1 MCFLKGDI
9 LIKLNDMNSE
19 QFSLVEANKLLHKSK
34 ESKLSLV
41 VKRSNANIEQ
51 EDSEST
57 NTQQQLEEEPPKSEI
72 KEVTTTDSPKP
83 VCKPTNIP
91 KFQPIPPHTSQ
102 HMNLRSV
109 MFARENG
116 IGIRLAGGN
125 RVGLFICDVQY
136 NSPAERAGLR
146 IGDKIIKVNGVD
158 FLTLT
163 REEAYQHMLTSTQTF
178 IELLVSYSPDE
189 YEANAYDTRGGDS
202 FYIRVHFNYTS
213 KNQNELSF
221 NINDILHVSD
231 TLHNG
236 IIGQWTATKIG
247 MTFLTL
253 NDRKIEI
260 ILNIFLMCFFTN
272 F

>member
-1 MCFLKGDI
+1 
-9 LIKLNDMNSE
+9 MNSE

-51 EDSEST
+51 EDSES
-57 NTQQQLEEEPPKSEI
+57 NNQQQLEDETPKPDI

-83 VCKPTNIP
+83 ICKPISSNIP
-91 KFQPIPPHTSQ
+91 KFQPIPPHSSQ

-202 FYIRVHFNYTS
+202 FYIRAHFNYTS

-247 MTFLTL
+247 MTFLY
-253 NDRKIEI
+253 DRKIEI
-260 ILNIFLMCFFTN
+260 KFKKNLIPNVFLSFFESYSCNIN
-272 F
+272 